1 VDGKPSVVIHNK
13 RFWRRYPDGRMERI
27 YMNEKIKGALWSIK
41 AATARDANDN

>member
-1 VDGKPSVVIHNK
+1 MDGKSSVVIHNK

-41 AATARDANDN
+41 AAASARDADN